1 MNLSD
6 CLNSEVSK
14 VNISTSAMVVIN
26 VVTSII
32 TVFTVSTNSIIFI
45 ALVKS
50 LCHSH
55 NSLGHRSLISK
66 CTMTSFVA
74 VEILMGLFLMPLL
87 IIKTNLGVW
96 TLGTPVIWL
105 KDFLSDFICAL
116 TMVHMV
122 TMAVDRY
129 MAVCHPLTYRLLTS
143 RHAYVIVA
151 LSWGVPG
158 LVNSNITINNY
169 LHVRR
174 TNDFQH
180 TCMYYDLKSFIFLL
194 VVLMIL
200 PIMLITFL
208 YIRILVEVQSF
219 HRRNLKYRSSDQ
231 SDEPTITN
239 LGVDERSSTVP
250 TTSVNCESMSNCN
263 SQSNMPGTEAAALSS
278 QVQTDRHVFPTK
290 IHVSQTS
297 KMSLQKAV
305 NKNVKAYRHIG
316 CIILSSVVSWLPLV
330 IFSGIKFLTKLSV
343 SGELILAIMWVTYS
357 NAAINPLVYCLNR
370 SIRRDVVDLFRK
382 KQRQF

>member
-14 VNISTSAMVVIN
+14 VNISTSAMAVIN
-26 VVTSII
+26 AVTSII
-32 TVFTVSTNSIIFI
+32 TVFTVSMNSIIFI

-50 LCHSH
+50 LCPSH

-105 KDFLSDFICAL
+105 KDFLSDFICTL

-158 LVNSNITINNY
+158 LVNSNITISNY

-174 TNDFQH
+174 SNDFQF
-180 TCMYYDLKSFIFLL
+180 TCMYYDLNSFLFLL

-231 SDEPTITN
+231 PDEPTITN
-239 LGVDERSSTVP
+239 LGVDDRSSTVP
-250 TTSVNCESMSNCN
+250 TTSVNCESMSNCD
-263 SQSNMPGTEAAALSS
+263 SQSNTPGTEAAALSS
-278 QVQTDRHVFPTK
+278 QVQTDKHLATFGNFFCYKVSNKDVCVRGTNIGDNVGYVFE
-290 IHVSQTS
+290 
-297 KMSLQKAV
+297 
-305 NKNVKAYRHIG
+305 
-316 CIILSSVVSWLPLV
+316 C
-330 IFSGIKFLTKLSV
+330 
-343 SGELILAIMWVTYS
+343 S
-357 NAAINPLVYCLNR
+357 N
-370 SIRRDVVDLFRK
+370 
-382 KQRQF
+382 